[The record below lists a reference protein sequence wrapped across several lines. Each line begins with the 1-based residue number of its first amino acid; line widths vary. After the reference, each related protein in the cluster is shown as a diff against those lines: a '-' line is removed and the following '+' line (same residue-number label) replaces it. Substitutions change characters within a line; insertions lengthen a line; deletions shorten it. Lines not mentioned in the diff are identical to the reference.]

1 MNGIPLA
8 TIGLAFGVLMVAIA
22 IVASIS
28 GAPGFVIGWLSAVG
42 ILAIAG
48 TVFERVRYKPLGR
61 QPPGVGF
68 AATEERFRDR
78 ALGAGLLQLR
88 NRRAPLRRD
97 RPAHELMWAT
107 APL

>member
-1 MNGIPLA
+1 MTRIPLA
-8 TIGLAFGVLMVAIA
+8 TIGLAFGIVMLAIA

-61 QPPGVGF
+61 QPPGIGF
-68 AATEERFRDR
+68 AATEERFRDP
-78 ALGAGLLQLR
+78 ATGSWVQVYYNCGTGE
-88 NRRAPLRRD
+88 RRYVAIDP
-97 RPAHELMWAT
+97 PT
-107 APL
+107 N

>member
-8 TIGLAFGVLMVAIA
+8 TIGLAFGVVMLAIA

-28 GAPGFVIGWLSAVG
+28 GAPGFAIGWLGGVG

-48 TVFERVRYKPLGR
+48 TIFERVRYKPLGR

-68 AATEERFRDR
+68 AATEERFRDP
-78 ALGAGLLQLR
+78 ATGSWVQVYYNCETGE
-88 NRRAPLRRD
+88 RRYVETDP
-97 RPAHELMWAT
+97 PT
-107 APL
+107 P